1 MSMNPKEGFNLLI
14 AGVGGQG
21 TITASH
27 LIGKA
32 ALASG
37 LEIIIGEIFGM
48 SMRGGPV
55 VSHVRMGKE
64 ALSPITPRKRGDIL
78 LGFEPLE
85 SLRVAV
91 QFLRPGGISIV
102 NTQRLFPIDVSLG
115 AFCYPPVEL
124 ILKDLQKIGKII
136 AFDATQLAQEAGHV
150 VTTNMVMIGAL
161 AGTGLLPI
169 PIPQLM
175 ETIHASVPRGV
186 EMNLK
191 AFNIGFEAYK
201 KLSLA

>member
-1 MSMNPKEGFNLLI
+1 MSPREGFNLLI

-64 ALSPITPRKRGDIL
+64 ALSPVTPRKRGDIL

-85 SLRVAV
+85 SLKVAV

-102 NTQRLFPIDVSLG
+102 NTQRIFPIDVSLG
-115 AFCYPPVEL
+115 AFSYPAIEL
-124 ILKDLQKIGKII
+124 ILKDLQEIGKVI
-136 AFDATQLAQEAGHV
+136 AFDATRLAQEAGHV
-150 VTTNMVMIGAL
+150 VTANMVMIGAL
-161 AGTGLLPI
+161 AGTELLPI
-169 PIPQLM
+169 PIAQLL
-175 ETIHASVPRGV
+175 ETIHESVPRGV

-191 AFNIGFEAYK
+191 AFDIGFEAYK
-201 KLSLA
+201 RLSLA